1 MTQATPFK
9 NDIFISYAHS
19 DNEPLMEGE
28 AGWIS
33 EFHQTLEAFIKQ
45 ISGENVQIWRDP
57 KLQGNDFFS
66 DTLVDSLPETAL
78 LVSIVSPRYLKSEW
92 CLRELECFEQ
102 GAQSTGG
109 VRVEDKSRIFKVVK
123 TRIARDEQP
132 SPLDQLL
139 GYEFFSIDPATGKP
153 YEFRKEFGPEA
164 KQSYLTKTYETA
176 YEIADLLT
184 TLKALEGN
192 ATASAPRPP
201 VYLAE
206 TTSDLSE
213 ERDRVKTELRQ
224 LGHPVLP
231 DRPLPLDSEGLHK
244 AVESY
249 LERSSLAIH
258 LIGEKSGL
266 VPEGERRSVIRIQ
279 NAEAARF
286 SRERGLPRLIWM
298 PPGLVATDPR
308 QAKFI
313 EQIQV
318 DEAAQA
324 GADVLMTSL
333 EELKTVVRDRL
344 KEKEE
349 EKPSTPAVED
359 EDWLQ
364 AYLVCDQ
371 CDFEA
376 TQALSDYLYDRGL
389 EVVFPAFEGDEH
401 EVREDHND
409 KLATSDLIVLY
420 CGQARDLWL
429 SAKLKDLR
437 KLPGYDRYKPK
448 LATVVY
454 LGPPDTVQKQRFRTR
469 EAMVIKAFDEF
480 SASDLEPMMATV
492 DKARTGSA

>member
-1 MTQATPFK
+1 MNQATPFK

-33 EFHQTLEAFIKQ
+33 EFHQTLEAFVKQ
-45 ISGENVQIWRDP
+45 ISGENVHIWRDP

-92 CLRELECFEQ
+92 CLRELECFER
-102 GAQSTGG
+102 GAASSGG
-109 VRVEDKSRIFKVVK
+109 VRFKDKSRIFKVVK
-123 TRIARDEQP
+123 TKVSRDEQP

-139 GYEFFSIDPATGKP
+139 GYEFFSIDSATGKP
-153 YEFRKEFGPEA
+153 SEFRKEFGPEA
-164 KQSYLTKTYETA
+164 KQSYLTKAYETA
-176 YEIADLLT
+176 YEIADLLR
-184 TLKALEGN
+184 TLKAIEDN
-192 ATASAPRPP
+192 VTASAPKPP

-231 DRPLPLDSEGLHK
+231 DQPLPLDCEGLHQ
-244 AVESY
+244 AVDAY

-298 PPGLVATDPR
+298 PPALVATDPR
-308 QAKFI
+308 QARFV

-318 DEAAQA
+318 DEASQA

-333 EELKTVVRDRL
+333 EELKTIVRDRL
-344 KEKEE
+344 TQE
-349 EKPSTPAVED
+349 EKTETPAAED
-359 EDWLQ
+359 EGFVQ

-376 TQALSDYLYDRGL
+376 TQALSDYLYDRGF

-409 KLATSDLIVLY
+409 KLATSDLIVIY
-420 CGQARDLWL
+420 CGQAKDLWL
-429 SAKLKDLR
+429 SAKLRDLR
-437 KLPGYDRYKPK
+437 KLPGYDRCKPK

-469 EAMVIKAFDEF
+469 EAMVIKSLEAFSE
-480 SASDLEPMMATV
+480 SDLDPMMATV
-492 DKARTGSA
+492 EQARTGAA